1 VARGRGLMAF
11 CGGGI
16 VLVLG
21 LLSALFF
28 FGIAGLEGD
37 PEVRLIGVG
46 CLGIAVIGLIV
57 AVVGAATGDVCF

>member
-1 VARGRGLMAF
+1 MAARGRGLMAF

-37 PEVRLIGVG
+37 PEV
-46 CLGIAVIGLIV
+46 GLLVLV
-57 AVVGAATGDVCF
+57 AWG

>member
-1 VARGRGLMAF
+1 MARGRDLMAF

-28 FGIAGLEGD
+28 FGIAGLKDD
-37 PEVRLIGVG
+37 PEVRIIGVG
-46 CLGIAVIGLIV
+46 CLGIAVIQRVSVNVTHI
-57 AVVGAATGDVCF
+57 A